1 MVGNSSRQLLQDGGD
16 RREMWR
22 RLFGPC
28 GPQFAESNARKPM
41 THSSFWS
48 TRAAVAVMLLALAD
62 CKNASRSSSDN
73 QVASLLF
80 DVSSPAA
87 REALSTP
94 VDFRLTDANYAQWE
108 QAQRFL
114 DALPRSAF
122 SAAPSASGNPI
133 DNAVATLESSPR
145 ARTAIERTGLTV
157 KDFVLETIAL
167 AQATEAETDKPAGGV
182 SVSAENVQVIQR
194 YRSRILQ
201 ARAEARATSVPTNT
215 YRDADTTSIGA
226 QTSSDIAPVDQGA
239 DVRMSDS
246 ARTGE
251 RGRDSDSVRRAGQ
264 ADEAMRRPPA
274 DTVRD
279 TIPNGDHARPAD

>member
-1 MVGNSSRQLLQDGGD
+1 
-16 RREMWR
+16 
-22 RLFGPC
+22 
-28 GPQFAESNARKPM
+28 M

-48 TRAAVAVMLLALAD
+48 TRAAAAIVLLALVD
-62 CKNASRSSSDN
+62 CKKASRTSSDN

-87 REALSTP
+87 REALATP

-122 SAAPSASGNPI
+122 AAAPSASGNPI

-157 KDFVLETIAL
+157 RDFVVETVAL
-167 AQATEAETDKPAGGV
+167 AQAVEAETGKPAAGV
-182 SVSAENVQVIQR
+182 SVPAENVQFIQR

-201 ARAEARATSVPTNT
+201 ARAEARATSVPTNRD
-215 YRDADTTSIGA
+215 RDADTTSIGA
-226 QTSSDIAPVDQGA
+226 QTSTDIAPADRQGA
-239 DVRMSDS
+239 DVPMSDS
-246 ARTGE
+246 ASVGE
-251 RGRDSDSVRRAGQ
+251 RGRSSDSVHRGGQ
-264 ADEAMRRPPA
+264 ANEPVRPPAA
-274 DTVRD
+274 DTVRSSLPRD
-279 TIPNGDHARPAD
+279 AEPRLST

>member
-1 MVGNSSRQLLQDGGD
+1 
-16 RREMWR
+16 
-22 RLFGPC
+22 
-28 GPQFAESNARKPM
+28 M

-48 TRAAVAVMLLALAD
+48 TRAVAAVMLLALAD
-62 CKNASRSSSDN
+62 CKKASRSSSDN

-87 REALSTP
+87 REALATP

-122 SAAPSASGNPI
+122 AQATGGSGNPI

-145 ARTAIERTGLTV
+145 ARTAIERTGLSV

-167 AQATEAETDKPAGGV
+167 AQAAEAETGKAAPGV
-182 SVSAENVQVIQR
+182 NVPAENIQFIQR

-201 ARAEARATSVPTNT
+201 ARAESRAASIPTNT
-215 YRDADTTSIGA
+215 YRDAKPTSAGE
-226 QTSSDIAPVDQGA
+226 QTSTDVAPEDQQGS

-246 ARTGE
+246 AGAGE
-251 RGRDSDSVRRAGQ
+251 HGRETDSVRRGGKAN
-264 ADEAMRRPPA
+264 EPIRRPPA

-279 TIPNGDHARPAD
+279 TIPNGG